1 MDAEM
6 MTFHKV
12 FKGYEPDFGSRC
24 ITSMTKADLKE
35 DLLRLN
41 KSYEELRQTVNKQ
54 KREATEEEND
64 ALGTLI
70 KIRAITEHEWKF
82 REENNSWEPRTPR
95 LGNVRKKAAPAE
107 PSPRFGEIGRRYRT
121 LFYGSEDVKLD
132 GGDFETKEDFLRAIA
147 FNSMEVRTMSGL
159 SGSGGGFTVPELW
172 WSEIYDSTV
181 EESVCLS
188 RARIYP
194 MKSDTLNIPA
204 WESSDHQAGPIG
216 GFNASWLTEL
226 GTATE
231 VNPTMR
237 MISLYCNKAGI
248 YCSASRE
255 VLADGVGLSTQI
267 GPVLTRSIGYFIDD
281 CLISGNGVGRPLG
294 IINAGSTISVSR
306 TAANQIAYADVIAMY
321 ARIYPNFV
329 KNACWIANP
338 ATLPQLLTMSDPGSH
353 YIWMPSGADGVAGA
367 VAGTLLGRPLY
378 ISEKASNLGTKGDLI
393 LADLSAY
400 ALGIRQDVVFESSN
414 APGWLQDT
422 MSFRVIMRLA
432 GQPLLAKA
440 ITPKSG
446 GNSLSW
452 AAVLE

>member
-1 MDAEM
+1 MDSQM
-6 MTFHKV
+6 MTFHKI
-12 FKGYEPDFGSRC
+12 FKGYDPGFEKKSVRNL
-24 ITSMTKADLKE
+24 SKAELKANI
-35 DLLRLN
+35 LSFK
-41 KSYEELRQTVNKQ
+41 KSYEDLSRTVREQ
-54 KREATEEEND
+54 KRDATDEEND

-70 KIRAITEHEWKF
+70 KLQAVTEEEWKV
-82 REENNSWEPRTPR
+82 REESGEWEPRT
-95 LGNVRKKAAPAE
+95 VRIGLSGKKTAPAE
-107 PSPRFGEIGRRYRT
+107 TSPRFGEIGLRYRS
-121 LFYGSEDVKLD
+121 LYYGREDVKLD

-159 SGSGGGFTVPELW
+159 AGSSGGFTVPELW

-181 EESVCLS
+181 EESVTLS
-188 RARIYP
+188 RARIFP
-194 MKSDTLNIPA
+194 MKSEVLHIPA
-204 WESSDHQAGPIG
+204 FESSDHTAGPIG
-216 GFNASWLTEL
+216 GFNASWLSET

-231 VNPTMR
+231 VTPTMR
-237 MISLYCNKAGI
+237 SITLTAAKAGI

-255 VLADGVGLSTQI
+255 VLADGVGLSSQI
-267 GPVLTRSIGYFIDD
+267 GPILTRSIGYFIDD
-281 CLISGNGVGRPLG
+281 CLISGSGVGRPLG
-294 IINAGSTISVSR
+294 IIGAPSTIAVSR
-306 TAANQIAYADVIAMY
+306 TVANQIAYADVVALY
-321 ARIYPNFV
+321 ARIYPAFV
-329 KNACWIANP
+329 KNAVWIANP

-400 ALGIRQDVVFESSN
+400 ALGLRQDVVFESSN

-422 MSFRVIMRLA
+422 MSFRVILRLA
-432 GQPLLAKA
+432 GQPLLANA